1 MAEITEETRQLVL
14 QEIERYRALQ
24 MAVCQDMV
32 NTAMRAETSEES
44 AIALINFLRQSN
56 KNLTIIPEPPS
67 AEVEIKTDKLTEEVR
82 KQLLAGWQDY
92 QKRFTE
98 LISSDSMTNE
108 MAETMLSYFSALA
121 KVQNTIGK

>member
-32 NTAMRAETSEES
+32 NTAMQAETSEES
-44 AIALINFLRQSN
+44 AIALINFLRQTN
-56 KNLTIIPEPPS
+56 KTMIPEPPS
-67 AEVEIKTDKLTEEVR
+67 AEVEIKTDKLTEEVKR
-82 KQLLAGWQDY
+82 QLLAGWQDY

-98 LISSDSMTNE
+98 IISSDSMTNE
-108 MAETMLSYFSALA
+108 MAETMLGYFSAIA

>member
-1 MAEITEETRQLVL
+1 MSKLTEETRQLVL

-32 NTAMRAETSEES
+32 NTAMQAETSEES
-44 AIALINFLRQSN
+44 AVALINFLRQTN
-56 KNLTIIPEPPS
+56 KTMIPESPS
-67 AEVEIKTDKLTEEVR
+67 AEVEIKTDKLTEEVKR
-82 KQLLAGWQDY
+82 QLLAGWQDY

-108 MAETMLSYFSALA
+108 MAQTMLDYFSAIA

>member
-1 MAEITEETRQLVL
+1 MSKLTEETRQLVL

-32 NTAMRAETSEES
+32 NTAMQAETSEES
-44 AIALINFLRQSN
+44 AVALINFLRQTN
-56 KNLTIIPEPPS
+56 KTMIPEPPS
-67 AEVEIKTDKLTEEVR
+67 AEVEIKTDKLTEEVKR
-82 KQLLAGWQDY
+82 QLLAGWQDY

-108 MAETMLSYFSALA
+108 MAETMLGYFSALA
-121 KVQNTIGK
+121 KVQNTI

>member
-1 MAEITEETRQLVL
+1 MSKLTEETRQLVL

>member
-1 MAEITEETRQLVL
+1 MAELTEETRQLVL

-32 NTAMRAETSEES
+32 NTAMQAETSEES
-44 AIALINFLRQSN
+44 AVALINFLRQTN
-56 KNLTIIPEPPS
+56 KTMIPEPPS
-67 AEVEIKTDKLTEEVR
+67 AEVEIKTDKLTEEVKR
-82 KQLLAGWQDY
+82 QLLAGWQDY

-108 MAETMLSYFSALA
+108 MAETMLGYFSALA
-121 KVQNTIGK
+121 KVQNTI

>member
-24 MAVCQDMV
+24 TAVCQDMV
-32 NTAMRAETSEES
+32 NTAMQAETSEES
-44 AIALINFLRQSN
+44 AIALINFLRQTN
-56 KNLTIIPEPPS
+56 KTMIPEPPS
-67 AEVEIKTDKLTEEVR
+67 AEVEIKTDKLTEEVKR
-82 KQLLAGWQDY
+82 QLLAGWQDY

-98 LISSDSMTNE
+98 IISSDSMTNE
-108 MAETMLSYFSALA
+108 MAETMLGYFSALA

>member
-32 NTAMRAETSEES
+32 NTAMQAETSEES
-44 AIALINFLRQSN
+44 AIALINFLRQTN
-56 KNLTIIPEPPS
+56 KTMIPESPS
-67 AEVEIKTDKLTEEVR
+67 AEVEIKTDKLTEEV
-82 KQLLAGWQDY
+82 KQQLLAGWQDY

-98 LISSDSMTNE
+98 IISSDSMTNE
-108 MAETMLSYFSALA
+108 MAETMLGYFSALA

>member
-1 MAEITEETRQLVL
+1 MAELTEETRQLVL

-32 NTAMRAETSEES
+32 NTAMQAETSEES
-44 AIALINFLRQSN
+44 AIALINFLRQIN
-56 KNLTIIPEPPS
+56 KTMIPEPPS
-67 AEVEIKTDKLTEEVR
+67 AEVEIKTDKLTEEV
-82 KQLLAGWQDY
+82 KQQLLAGWQDY

-98 LISSDSMTNE
+98 IISSDSMTNE
-108 MAETMLSYFSALA
+108 MAETMLGYFSALA

>member
-1 MAEITEETRQLVL
+1 MSKLTEETRQLVL

-32 NTAMRAETSEES
+32 NTAMQAETSEES
-44 AIALINFLRQSN
+44 AIALINFLRQTN
-56 KNLTIIPEPPS
+56 KTMIPEPPS
-67 AEVEIKTDKLTEEVR
+67 AEVEIKTDKLTEEVKR
-82 KQLLAGWQDY
+82 QLLAGWQDY

-108 MAETMLSYFSALA
+108 MAETMLGYFSALA

>member
-24 MAVCQDMV
+24 TAVCQDMV
-32 NTAMRAETSEES
+32 NTAMQAETSEES
-44 AIALINFLRQSN
+44 AIALINFLRQTN
-56 KNLTIIPEPPS
+56 KTMIPEPPS
-67 AEVEIKTDKLTEEVR
+67 AEVEIKTDKLTEEVKR
-82 KQLLAGWQDY
+82 QLLAGWQDY

-108 MAETMLSYFSALA
+108 MAQTMLDYFSAIA

>member
-32 NTAMRAETSEES
+32 NTAMQAETSEES
-44 AIALINFLRQSN
+44 AIALINFLRQTN
-56 KNLTIIPEPPS
+56 KTMIPEPPS
-67 AEVEIKTDKLTEEVR
+67 PEVEIKTDKLTEEVKR
-82 KQLLAGWQDY
+82 QLLAGWQDY

-98 LISSDSMTNE
+98 IISSDSMTNE
-108 MAETMLSYFSALA
+108 MAETMLGYFSALA

>member
-32 NTAMRAETSEES
+32 NTAMQAETSEES
-44 AIALINFLRQSN
+44 AIALINFLRQTN
-56 KNLTIIPEPPS
+56 KTMIPEPPS
-67 AEVEIKTDKLTEEVR
+67 AEVEIKTDKLTEEVKR
-82 KQLLAGWQDY
+82 QLLAGWQDY

-98 LISSDSMTNE
+98 IISSDSMTNE
-108 MAETMLSYFSALA
+108 MAETMLGYFSALA

>member
-1 MAEITEETRQLVL
+1 MSKLTEETRQLVL

-24 MAVCQDMV
+24 TAVCQDMV
-32 NTAMRAETSEES
+32 NTAMQAETSEES
-44 AIALINFLRQSN
+44 AIALINFLRQTN
-56 KNLTIIPEPPS
+56 KTMIPEPPS
-67 AEVEIKTDKLTEEVR
+67 AEVEIKTDKLTEEV
-82 KQLLAGWQDY
+82 KQQLLAGWQDY

>member
-24 MAVCQDMV
+24 MSVCQDMV
-32 NTAMRAETSEES
+32 NTAMQAETSEES
-44 AIALINFLRQSN
+44 AIALINFLRQTN
-56 KNLTIIPEPPS
+56 KTIIPEPPS

-82 KQLLAGWQDY
+82 KQLLSGWQDY

-108 MAETMLSYFSALA
+108 MAETMLGYFSALA
-121 KVQNTIGK
+121 KVQNTIGI

>member
-24 MAVCQDMV
+24 TAVCQDMV
-32 NTAMRAETSEES
+32 NTAMQAETSEES
-44 AIALINFLRQSN
+44 AIALINFLRQTN
-56 KNLTIIPEPPS
+56 KTMIPEPPS
-67 AEVEIKTDKLTEEVR
+67 AEVEIKTDKLTEEVKR
-82 KQLLAGWQDY
+82 QLLAGWQDY

-108 MAETMLSYFSALA
+108 MAQTMLGYFSALA

>member
-32 NTAMRAETSEES
+32 NTAMQAETSEES
-44 AIALINFLRQSN
+44 AIALINFLRQPN
-56 KNLTIIPEPPS
+56 KTMIPESPS
-67 AEVEIKTDKLTEEVR
+67 AEVEIKTDKLTEEVKR
-82 KQLLAGWQDY
+82 QLLAGWQDY

-98 LISSDSMTNE
+98 IISSDSMTNE
-108 MAETMLSYFSALA
+108 MAETMLDYFSALA
-121 KVQNTIGK
+121 KVQNTIGR

>member
-32 NTAMRAETSEES
+32 NTAMQAETSEES
-44 AIALINFLRQSN
+44 AIALINFLRQTN
-56 KNLTIIPEPPS
+56 KTMIPESPS
-67 AEVEIKTDKLTEEVR
+67 AEVEIKTDKLTEEVKR
-82 KQLLAGWQDY
+82 QLLAGWQDY

-98 LISSDSMTNE
+98 IISSDSMTNE
-108 MAETMLSYFSALA
+108 MAETMLGYFSALA

>member
-1 MAEITEETRQLVL
+1 MSKLTEETRQLVL

-32 NTAMRAETSEES
+32 NTAMQAETSEES
-44 AIALINFLRQSN
+44 AVALINFLRQTN
-56 KNLTIIPEPPS
+56 KTMIPEPPS
-67 AEVEIKTDKLTEEVR
+67 AEVEIKTDKLTEEVKR
-82 KQLLAGWQDY
+82 QLLAGWQDY

-98 LISSDSMTNE
+98 IISSDSMTNE
-108 MAETMLSYFSALA
+108 MAETMLGYFSALA

>member
-24 MAVCQDMV
+24 MSVCQDMV
-32 NTAMRAETSEES
+32 NTAMQAETSEES
-44 AIALINFLRQSN
+44 AVALINFLRQTN
-56 KNLTIIPEPPS
+56 KTMIPEPPS
-67 AEVEIKTDKLTEEVR
+67 AEVEIKTDKLTEEVKR
-82 KQLLAGWQDY
+82 QLLAGWQDY

-108 MAETMLSYFSALA
+108 MAQTMLDYFSAIA

>member
-1 MAEITEETRQLVL
+1 MAELTEETRQLVL

-32 NTAMRAETSEES
+32 NTAMQAETSEES
-44 AIALINFLRQSN
+44 AVALINFLRQTN
-56 KNLTIIPEPPS
+56 KTMIPEPPS
-67 AEVEIKTDKLTEEVR
+67 AEVEIKTDKLTEEVKR
-82 KQLLAGWQDY
+82 QLLAGWQDY

-98 LISSDSMTNE
+98 IISSDSMTNE
-108 MAETMLSYFSALA
+108 MGEMMLGYFSALA

>member
-32 NTAMRAETSEES
+32 NTAMQAETSEES
-44 AIALINFLRQSN
+44 AIALINFLRQTN
-56 KNLTIIPEPPS
+56 KTMIPEPPS
-67 AEVEIKTDKLTEEVR
+67 AEVEIKTDKLTEEVKR
-82 KQLLAGWQDY
+82 QLLAGWQDY

-98 LISSDSMTNE
+98 IISSDSMTNE
-108 MAETMLSYFSALA
+108 MAETMLGYFSALA
-121 KVQNTIGK
+121 KVQNTIGR

>member
-1 MAEITEETRQLVL
+1 MSKLTEETRQLVL

-32 NTAMRAETSEES
+32 NTAMQAETSEES
-44 AIALINFLRQSN
+44 AIALINFLRQTN
-56 KNLTIIPEPPS
+56 KTMIPEPPS
-67 AEVEIKTDKLTEEVR
+67 AEVEIKTDKLTEEV
-82 KQLLAGWQDY
+82 KQQLLAGWQDY

-98 LISSDSMTNE
+98 IISSDSMTNE
-108 MAETMLSYFSALA
+108 MAQTMLDYFSAIA

>member
-32 NTAMRAETSEES
+32 NTAMQAETSEES

-56 KNLTIIPEPPS
+56 KTMIPESPS
-67 AEVEIKTDKLTEEVR
+67 AEVEIKTDKLTEEVKR
-82 KQLLAGWQDY
+82 QLLAGWQDY

-98 LISSDSMTNE
+98 IISSDSMTNE
-108 MAETMLSYFSALA
+108 MAETMLGYFSALA

>member
-32 NTAMRAETSEES
+32 NTAMQAETSEES
-44 AIALINFLRQSN
+44 AIALINFLRQTN
-56 KNLTIIPEPPS
+56 KTMIPEPPS
-67 AEVEIKTDKLTEEVR
+67 AEVEIKTDKLTEEVKR
-82 KQLLAGWQDY
+82 QLLAGWQDY

-108 MAETMLSYFSALA
+108 MAQTMLDYFSAIA

>member
-32 NTAMRAETSEES
+32 NTAMQAETSEES
-44 AIALINFLRQSN
+44 AIALINFLRQTN
-56 KNLTIIPEPPS
+56 KTMIPEPPS
-67 AEVEIKTDKLTEEVR
+67 AEVEIKTDKLTEEV
-82 KQLLAGWQDY
+82 KQQLLAGWQDY

-98 LISSDSMTNE
+98 IISSDSMTNE
-108 MAETMLSYFSALA
+108 MAQTMLDYFSAIA

>member
-32 NTAMRAETSEES
+32 NTAMQAETSEES

-56 KNLTIIPEPPS
+56 KTMIPESPS
-67 AEVEIKTDKLTEEVR
+67 AEVEIKTDKLTEEVKR
-82 KQLLAGWQDY
+82 QLLAGWQDY

-108 MAETMLSYFSALA
+108 MAETMLNYFSAIA

>member
-1 MAEITEETRQLVL
+1 MSKLTEETRQLVL

-24 MAVCQDMV
+24 TAVCQDMV
-32 NTAMRAETSEES
+32 NTAMQAETSEES
-44 AIALINFLRQSN
+44 AVALINFLRQTN
-56 KNLTIIPEPPS
+56 KTMIPEPPS
-67 AEVEIKTDKLTEEVR
+67 AEVEIKTDKLTEEVKR
-82 KQLLAGWQDY
+82 QLLAGWQDY

-108 MAETMLSYFSALA
+108 MAQTMLDYFSAIA

>member
-1 MAEITEETRQLVL
+1 MAELTEETRQLVL

-24 MAVCQDMV
+24 MSVCQDMV
-32 NTAMRAETSEES
+32 NTAMRNETSEES
-44 AIALINFLRQSN
+44 AVALINFLRQTN
-56 KNLTIIPEPPS
+56 KTMIPEPPS
-67 AEVEIKTDKLTEEVR
+67 AEVEIKTDKLTEEVKR
-82 KQLLAGWQDY
+82 QLLAGWQDY

-108 MAETMLSYFSALA
+108 MAQTMLDYFSAIA

>member
-1 MAEITEETRQLVL
+1 MSKLTEETRQLVL

-24 MAVCQDMV
+24 TAVCQDMV
-32 NTAMRAETSEES
+32 NTAMQAETSEES
-44 AIALINFLRQSN
+44 AIALINFLRQTN
-56 KNLTIIPEPPS
+56 KTMIPEPPS
-67 AEVEIKTDKLTEEVR
+67 AEVEIKTDKLTEEV
-82 KQLLAGWQDY
+82 KQQLLAGWQDY

-108 MAETMLSYFSALA
+108 MAETMLGYFSALA

>member
-24 MAVCQDMV
+24 MSVCQDMV
-32 NTAMRAETSEES
+32 NTAMQAETSEES
-44 AIALINFLRQSN
+44 AIALINFLRQTN
-56 KNLTIIPEPPS
+56 KTMIPEPPS
-67 AEVEIKTDKLTEEVR
+67 AEVEIKTDKLTEEVKR
-82 KQLLAGWQDY
+82 QLLAGWQDY

-98 LISSDSMTNE
+98 IISSDSMTNE
-108 MAETMLSYFSALA
+108 MAETMLGYFSALA

>member
-1 MAEITEETRQLVL
+1 MSKLTEETRQLVL

-32 NTAMRAETSEES
+32 NTAMGNETSEES

-56 KNLTIIPEPPS
+56 KTMIPEPPS

-98 LISSDSMTNE
+98 IISSDSMTNE
-108 MAETMLSYFSALA
+108 MAETMLGYFSALA
-121 KVQNTIGK
+121 KVQNTIGR

>member
-1 MAEITEETRQLVL
+1 
-14 QEIERYRALQ
+14 

-32 NTAMRAETSEES
+32 NTAMGNETSEES

-56 KNLTIIPEPPS
+56 KTMIPEPPS
-67 AEVEIKTDKLTEEVR
+67 PEVEIKTDKITEEVR

-98 LISSDSMTNE
+98 IISSDSMTNE
-108 MAETMLSYFSALA
+108 MAETMLGYFSALT
-121 KVQNTIGK
+121 KVQDVIGK

>member
-24 MAVCQDMV
+24 MSVCQDMV
-32 NTAMRAETSEES
+32 NTAMQAETSEES
-44 AIALINFLRQSN
+44 AIALINFLRQTN
-56 KNLTIIPEPPS
+56 KTMIPEPPS
-67 AEVEIKTDKLTEEVR
+67 AEVEIKTDKLTEEVKR
-82 KQLLAGWQDY
+82 QLLAGWQDY

-108 MAETMLSYFSALA
+108 MAQTMLDYFSAIA

>member
-1 MAEITEETRQLVL
+1 MAELTEETRQLVL

-32 NTAMRAETSEES
+32 NTAMQAETSEES
-44 AIALINFLRQSN
+44 AIALINFLRQTN
-56 KNLTIIPEPPS
+56 KTMIPEPPS
-67 AEVEIKTDKLTEEVR
+67 AEVEIKTDKLTEEVKR
-82 KQLLAGWQDY
+82 QLLAGWQDY

-108 MAETMLSYFSALA
+108 MAQTMLDYFSAIA